1 MKNGT
6 NSCSSVNNQTTC
18 GRKTAKAAVTLPS
31 GGCFFIAV
39 RVFVGF
45 PNDNGHRVLPHMKRN
60 TQRPIPPFGSGSR
73 NSRQLPFFTT
83 SCEALIFY
91 GFFILC
97 QGFSMGCASTPCARQ
112 ISSTSSWL
120 SIRFILI
127 RFEIIQGNGWCGL
140 VRKK

>member
-1 MKNGT
+1 M
-6 NSCSSVNNQTTC
+6 
-18 GRKTAKAAVTLPS
+18 GRKTAKAAVTCQS

-60 TQRPIPPFGSGSR
+60 AQRPIPPFGSGSR

-91 GFFILC
+91 GFFFLMSRFFSGFRLC
-97 QGFSMGCASTPCARQ
+97 TMRMAELLCLFMA
-112 ISSTSSWL
+112 
-120 SIRFILI
+120 
-127 RFEIIQGNGWCGL
+127 E
-140 VRKK
+140 

>member
-6 NSCSSVNNQTTC
+6 NSCSSGTSSSVYLVL
-18 GRKTAKAAVTLPS
+18 RTAKRPSLCRVAVV
-31 GGCFFIAV
+31 FFIAV

-91 GFFILC
+91 VNGFRFCTMRMAELLC
-97 QGFSMGCASTPCARQ
+97 LFMA
-112 ISSTSSWL
+112 
-120 SIRFILI
+120 
-127 RFEIIQGNGWCGL
+127 E
-140 VRKK
+140 